1 MYSQISKSA
10 ITYANS
16 LIEADN
22 NYDKILKDLQSVS
35 EIVQES
41 KDFAEIMSNPTI
53 ATQIKNEIVNEIF
66 DNKISDK
73 VINFIKI
80 LADKK
85 RFSELDE
92 ITEAYSNK
100 VDEINNV
107 KRVEVI
113 SAVELSTTQKE
124 KAIEKLQNRL
134 KKNVIV
140 NWTQNKDIIGGL
152 IIKIDD
158 NVIDNSLK
166 NKLEKLSKI

>member
-1 MYSQISKSA
+1 MNISKSA

-22 NYDKILKDLQSVS
+22 NYEQILKDLQAVS
-35 EIVQES
+35 ETVQES

-53 ATQIKNEIVNEIF
+53 AIQTKNEIIDEIF
-66 DNKISDK
+66 KNKINNK

-85 RFSELDE
+85 RFDELNAV
-92 ITEAYSNK
+92 IKAYINK
-100 VDEINNV
+100 VDEINNI

-113 SAVELSTTQKE
+113 SAVELSSNQKE
-124 KAIEKLQNRL
+124 KTIEKLQTKL
-134 KKNVIV
+134 QKSVLV

-152 IIKIDD
+152 VIKIDD
-158 NVIDNSLK
+158 DVIDNSLK